1 MAATERPRHCKRSY
15 SCCHSPVRREIT
27 PGDRFG
33 ASFPKIAASASWSE
47 GMTASGPKE
56 CPNAHRDA
64 AQIEHGQQGIEA
76 ARTPRPFRQ
85 DRRGEADLLLGRPIR
100 GAVAHLRA
108 LYVERTDPGQRGLST
123 FRLTKCDD
131 VCSLLHG
138 VSFLLEVLA
147 GSHTRHDTPPSQT
160 PSPISPHS
168 LTGSVIEYVIR
179 IP

>member
-64 AQIEHGQQGIEA
+64 AQIEHGQQGIEIA
-76 ARTPRPFRQ
+76 IYTLRNMVERCFNKLKSSRRLATRQ
-85 DRRGEADLLLGRPIR
+85 DKTA
-100 GAVAHLRA
+100 
-108 LYVERTDPGQRGLST
+108 
-123 FRLTKCDD
+123 
-131 VCSLLHG
+131 CSID
-138 VSFLLEVLA
+138 S
-147 GSHTRHDTPPSQT
+147 SPSARQA
-160 PSPISPHS
+160 PKW
-168 LTGSVIEYVIR
+168 
-179 IP
+179 